1 MIYENSNVWKNA
13 KQKKV
18 LLFAM
23 SGLGKTHVS
32 SMLRAQGDWFHY
44 SIDYRIGTH
53 YMGEYIV
60 DNFKKA
66 AMEVPFLA
74 NLLLSNS
81 IYIASKRCK

>member
-44 SIDYRIGTH
+44 SIDYRIGTR

-60 DNFKKA
+60 DNFKKT
-66 AMEVPFLA
+66 AMADTIPCRTTTLRFYFDCLKHH
-74 NLLLSNS
+74 L
-81 IYIASKRCK
+81 